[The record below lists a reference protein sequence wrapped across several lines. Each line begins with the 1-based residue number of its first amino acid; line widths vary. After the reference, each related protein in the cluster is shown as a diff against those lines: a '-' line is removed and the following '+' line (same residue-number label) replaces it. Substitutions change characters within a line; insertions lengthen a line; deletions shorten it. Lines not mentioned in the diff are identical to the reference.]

1 MDVMNAA
8 NNRVDMGTEGYI
20 HSVLTNS
27 TAFGPG
33 SRFVVFLSG
42 CTLRCQYCDSP
53 EMWNMPDGKKM
64 PVGDLLKRI
73 GEYRVFLQRTG
84 GGVTASGGEPLE
96 QPEFLTALF
105 QGCKSMGLH
114 TALDTSGF
122 LGASATD
129 ALLDATDLVLLDIKS
144 FDRDTYEG
152 LTGGSLG
159 PTRRFAEKLA
169 ALGKPV
175 RLRYV
180 LVAGLTDNLTSIG
193 SLASYACDLG
203 NVECVEILPFHKNG
217 EVKWETLGLPYTLN
231 ETLPPPDE
239 LVDQVKALF
248 TARGLKTI

>member
-1 MDVMNAA
+1 MSAT
-8 NNRVDMGTEGYI
+8 NNRVNMGTEGYI
-20 HSVLTNS
+20 HSVTTS
-27 TAFGPG
+27 SAAFGPG

-64 PVGDLLKRI
+64 HVGELLKQI
-73 GEYRVFLQRTG
+73 GDYRVYLERTG
-84 GGVTASGGEPLE
+84 GGVTASGGEPLG

-105 QGCKSMGLH
+105 QGCKSLGLH

-159 PTRRFAEKLA
+159 PTRRFAERLA
-169 ALGKPV
+169 AMGKPV
-175 RLRYV
+175 WLRYV
-180 LVAGLTDNLTSIG
+180 LVKGLTDDLTSIA

-203 NVECVEILPFHKNG
+203 NVECVEVLPFHKEG
-217 EVKWETLGLPYTLN
+217 EVEWEVRGLPYTLR
-231 ETLPPPDE
+231 ETPPPSRE
-239 LVDQVKALF
+239 LVDRVRDLF
-248 TARGLKTI
+248 SARGLKTV

>member
-1 MDVMNAA
+1 MSAT
-8 NNRVDMGTEGYI
+8 NNRVNMVTEGYI
-20 HSVLTNS
+20 HSVATS
-27 TAFGPG
+27 SAAYGPG

-53 EMWNMPDGKKM
+53 ETWNMPDGKKM
-64 PVGDLLKRI
+64 PVGDLLKQI
-73 GEYRVFLQRTG
+73 GVYRAYLDRAG
-84 GGVTASGGEPLE
+84 GGVTASGGDPLE

-105 QGCKSMGLH
+105 QGCKSLGLH

-159 PTRRFAEKLA
+159 PTKHFAERLA
-169 ALGKPV
+169 AIGKPV
-175 RLRYV
+175 WLRYV
-180 LVAGLTDNLTSIG
+180 LVEGLTDQLKSIA

-203 NVECVEILPFHKNG
+203 NVEGVEVLPFHKQG
-217 EVKWETLGLPYTLN
+217 EGKWETLRLPYTLK
-231 ETLPPPDE
+231 ETLPPTEE
-239 LVDQVKALF
+239 LVEQVRDLF
-248 TARGLKTI
+248 SARGLKAI